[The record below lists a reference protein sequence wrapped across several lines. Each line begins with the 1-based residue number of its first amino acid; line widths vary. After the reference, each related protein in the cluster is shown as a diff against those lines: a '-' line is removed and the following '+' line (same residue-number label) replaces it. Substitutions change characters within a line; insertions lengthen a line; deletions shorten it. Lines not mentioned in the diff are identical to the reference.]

1 MPPSCHRP
9 SPKRPSP
16 KPPCRPTYLSRCPPS
31 LTGPFAEKLPPSF
44 VSPRLASCVVCVF
57 SPIFLFFHS
66 NSSLFLC
73 TWRLSHHSDSI
84 RSTAYTHTRLRTA
97 TGTWPASPTWRW
109 ITLVLLLMFLAVSL
123 MRVSRIV
130 QLLRPLPAN
139 SAFAVTLVKPD
150 SQEVARTGPV
160 TRAVAVRLLVSLLP
174 SPHVRMRLFFS
185 QPSLVVHLHLH
196 SRLHYTTLTQ
206 TPLHFLSTLKLDTSA
221 LVLVTVNCLY

>member
-1 MPPSCHRP
+1 MSSAKPQASKPKAPLSANLSFPLSPLPHRP
-9 SPKRPSP
+9 FR
-16 KPPCRPTYLSRCPPS
+16 RET
-31 LTGPFAEKLPPSF
+31 PPSF
-44 VSPRLASCVVCVF
+44 VSLRLLCVLF

-73 TWRLSHHSDSI
+73 TWRPSHHSDSI

-97 TGTWPASPTWRW
+97 TGTWPASLTWRW
-109 ITLVLLLMFLAVSL
+109 ITLVLLLLLLVFLAVSL
-123 MRVSRIV
+123 MRVSRIG

-174 SPHVRMRLFFS
+174 SPHVRMRLFFCFLVPHTPDS
-185 QPSLVVHLHLH
+185 TTLCCPSPVVHLHLH
-196 SRLHYTTLTQ
+196 YTHTK
-206 TPLHFLSTLKLDTSA
+206 LSTS
-221 LVLVTVNCLY
+221 CPP